1 MSKNFES
8 RRPLSPHI
16 TIHKKVLTSL
26 LSIAH
31 RLTGLGLS
39 LGSVFI
45 VVWISSIAM
54 GGEYFNI
61 VYFFLRLTLG
71 KIILFI
77 WSFGIF
83 YHLIN
88 GVRYLIWSTGYGIE
102 LKNIYRSGYI
112 VIFLSIIFTILLWI
126 IVLDII

>member
-1 MSKNFES
+1 MRKKFES
-8 RRPLSPHI
+8 RPLSPHL

-26 LSIAH
+26 LSVAH

-45 VVWISSIAM
+45 VMWISSIAI

-61 VYFFLRLTLG
+61 VYSFFGSILG
-71 KIILFI
+71 KTVLFI

-88 GVRYLIWSTGYGIE
+88 GIRYLIWSIGYGIE
-102 LKNIYRSGYI
+102 LKTIYRSGYI
-112 VIFLSIIFTILLWI
+112 VIFFSTLCTILLWI